1 MKINEIARRVGMTS
15 KNIRF
20 YEQEGLLTPQRDRE
34 NGYRNYSEAD
44 EDTLRR
50 IKLMRKLGLPLE
62 EIRQMQTGRLTL
74 SEGMRRQSAA
84 LERQRKDLAAAQ
96 EFCLLLQ
103 SCGEDYGSMDADGFL
118 QEMELREK
126 EGTLFVNK
134 QKFDHRSK
142 SVAATV
148 AAVVFSLLMLG
159 VIALLIWAWFYDPIP
174 FGIVLGIS
182 LFPAAVI
189 VGVFAA
195 LLQRLKEIKG
205 GEEDVARNY

>member
-103 SCGEDYGSMDADGFL
+103 SCGEDFGSMDADRFL

-134 QKFDHRSK
+134 QNLDHRSK
-142 SVAATV
+142 SIAAIVAAG
-148 AAVVFSLLMLG
+148 VFALLMLG
-159 VIALLIWAWFYDPIP
+159 IIALLIWAWFYDPIP
-174 FGIVLGIS
+174 FGIVLGIIAI
-182 LFPAAVI
+182 PAAVI